1 MSDPLHILVVD
12 DENAMRHML
21 RLLLER
27 AGYVVRGAE
36 HGRRAL
42 EMLHE
47 APSDI
52 LLCDVRMPQ
61 LGGLELLDEIRTWKT
76 APTVIMM
83 TAYGSMDLA
92 LECMKRG
99 AYDYISKPF
108 KPDEVVLTL
117 RKAEERL
124 GLQRE
129 NQRLRE
135 ELATEDGGHRLVY
148 RSAAMT
154 QVVDLVKKVAPSSS
168 AVLITGETGTG
179 KELVARAL
187 HRYSGRPGDK
197 FFSLNCSA
205 VPDGLLESE
214 LFGHVRGAFSGADR
228 DRDGLFLAADGGT
241 LFLDEIA
248 DLPLHL
254 QPKLLRVLQE
264 GEVRRIGETHSRH
277 VATRILAATAADL
290 KMAVADGSFRED
302 LYYRLNVVEISLPA
316 LRERPEDIAP
326 LTEHFL
332 SLVARREKRPV
343 PCFAPECLNFLE
355 KYPWPGNVR
364 ELANFVER
372 TLIFCRDKIIGLD
385 SLPWEIRRDNRNPDD
400 ISLKNATARLEKE
413 FIRKALSRTG
423 GNRTHAAR
431 LLEISLRAL
440 IYKIKEYEIE

>member
-1 MSDPLHILVVD
+1 MSDPLRILVVD
-12 DENAMRHML
+12 DESAMRHML
-21 RLLLER
+21 RLLLVR
-27 AGYVVRGAE
+27 AGYEVRESENGRQALDLLQE
-36 HGRRAL
+36 H
-42 EMLHE
+42 
-47 APSDI
+47 PCDI

-61 LGGLELLDEIRTWKT
+61 LGGLELLDTIRTWNT
-76 APTVIMM
+76 VPTVIMM
-83 TAYGSMDLA
+83 TAYGSIDLA
-92 LECMKRG
+92 LDCMKRG

-129 NQRLRE
+129 NQHLRKQLGAE
-135 ELATEDGGHRLVY
+135 NGGHTMVY
-148 RSAAMT
+148 RSAAIAR
-154 QVVDLVKKVAPSSS
+154 VVDLVQKAAPSSS

-187 HRYSGRPGDK
+187 HRHSGRPAEK

-214 LFGHVRGAFSGADR
+214 LFGHVRGAFSGAER

-264 GEVRRIGETHSRH
+264 GEVRRIGETQSRH
-277 VATRILAATAADL
+277 VATRILAATAVDL
-290 KMAVADGSFRED
+290 KKAVAEGRFRED
-302 LYYRLNVVEISLPA
+302 LFYRLNVVEIALPA

-332 SLVARREKRPV
+332 AQFARREKRPV
-343 PCFAPECLNFLE
+343 PRFSPESLDILE
-355 KYPWPGNVR
+355 KYSWPGNIR
-364 ELANFVER
+364 ELGNFVER

-385 SLPWEIRRDNRNPDD
+385 SLPWEIRRDNRNPAE

-413 FIRKALSRTG
+413 FIRKALARTG